1 MEKWNLNPG
10 TKCWGK
16 ADGCYVTRFHGD
28 IADIDEANAMEGVTV
43 WERGC
48 CDASLEDGTL
58 GSCAEFHED
67 VDEMEIGDLVLTGR
81 ADQSW

>member
-1 MEKWNLNPG
+1 MKKCNLNPG
-10 TKCWGK
+10 TKCWGP

-28 IADIDEANAMEGVTV
+28 IGDIGEANGMEDVTV

-48 CDASLEDGTL
+48 CDASLEEGTL
-58 GSCAEFHED
+58 GSCAEFHQD
-67 VDEMEIGDLVLTGR
+67 VDEMEIGDLVLIGR

>member
-1 MEKWNLNPG
+1 MKKLNLNPG
-10 TKCWGK
+10 TKCWGE

-28 IADIDEANAMEGVTV
+28 INDTGEAIAMEGVTL

-48 CDASLEDGTL
+48 CDTSLEDGTL
-58 GSCAEFHED
+58 GSCAEFHQD
-67 VDEMEIGDLVLTGR
+67 VDEMEIGDLVLTGF